1 MPDTALRPLTFG
13 EILDHAVNLYRRLFV
28 PLVLVQVCCVGWIY
42 PIQVYSAANG
52 QQLGVGYL
60 LIMLASFV
68 LSALAS
74 TAVALIISENYLGR
88 TLAALPAL
96 RQARRMLG
104 AVITLSLAM
113 GLVLMVSSIP
123 AAGALTAGM
132 AFMLP
137 SALGVPRNPGFGA
150 LLMLSGFGLMLVP
163 VAIFAGL
170 AVSTPALVLE
180 RLEAT
185 QALRRSWALTR
196 GSRLRVIGV
205 LFVTALLISIPFVG
219 VMGVAGAFSAGRT
232 ETTVSLLMLSLSYVV
247 SLVVTPLFYCVLT
260 LLYYD
265 LRVRKEAFDLEV
277 LAAAMPS

>member
-1 MPDTALRPLTFG
+1 
-13 EILDHAVNLYRRLFV
+13 
-28 PLVLVQVCCVGWIY
+28 
-42 PIQVYSAANG
+42 
-52 QQLGVGYL
+52 
-60 LIMLASFV
+60 
-68 LSALAS
+68 
-74 TAVALIISENYLGR
+74 
-88 TLAALPAL
+88 
-96 RQARRMLG
+96 
-104 AVITLSLAM
+104 
-113 GLVLMVSSIP
+113 
-123 AAGALTAGM
+123 
-132 AFMLP
+132 MLP